1 MKQEKVE
8 IQNYYY
14 FICLFIYLLEEE
26 GILYNRK
33 QNVLYGQE
41 SKKQNLAC
49 EYKYPGNDEGKHM
62 SASQKIA
69 NNFPTKTNKSILKRV
84 CSI

>member
-14 FICLFIYLLEEE
+14 FICLFTYLLEEE

-49 EYKYPGNDEGKHM
+49 E
-62 SASQKIA
+62 
-69 NNFPTKTNKSILKRV
+69 
-84 CSI
+84 

>member
-1 MKQEKVE
+1 MKQEKTE
-8 IQNYYY
+8 IQNCCY

-49 EYKYPGNDEGKHM
+49 ELKCPGNDEGKHM
-62 SASQKIA
+62 SASQKIG
-69 NNFPTKTNKSILKRV
+69 NNFPTKKNKSILKRV